1 MTMVGKQPT
10 FWVLEQTSL
19 SKVAAVTFELSSS
32 WPFERT
38 RENSFVKEISL
49 SKMWII
55 ILLSGLWIEMYT
67 YNVFLKYF
75 FNCPYNSTKT
85 NYCRLKIEIKF
96 SKTLYYFIYQLM
108 HQWLEISSVAQS
120 RLTLCNPTDCS
131 TLGFPV
137 QHHLQELTQ
146 TRPSS
151 WWCPPTIS
159 SSVVPFTS
167 CLQSFPT
174 SGSFPVSQLFPS
186 GGQSIGVSASASVLP
201 MDIQDWFP

>member
-1 MTMVGKQPT
+1 MVGKQPT
-10 FWVLEQTSL
+10 SWVLEQTSL
-19 SKVAAVTFELSSS
+19 FKAGAVTFELSSS

-38 RENSFVKEISL
+38 RGNSFVKEISL

-55 ILLSGLWIEMYT
+55 ILLSGLWIEIYA
-67 YNVFLKYF
+67 YNIFLKYF

-85 NYCRLKIEIKF
+85 NHCRLTIEIKF
-96 SKTLYYFIYQLM
+96 SKTLYYFIYRLM

-137 QHHLQELTQ
+137 QHQLQELTQ

-151 WWCPPTIS
+151 RWCPPTIS
-159 SSVVPFTS
+159 SSVVPFSS
-167 CLQSFPT
+167 CLQSFPA
-174 SGSFPVSQLFPS
+174 SGYFSSESTLHIRWPKHWSFSPS
-186 GGQSIGVSASASVLP
+186 NEYSGLISFSI
-201 MDIQDWFP
+201 D